1 MLAVSDESLE
11 DTVVNSIDFCT
22 PATYLMLKLTEFH
35 HFVLAIITFVVV
47 TVIYVLLVATFKF
60 KGNIFKRVRS
70 PIKYALLKANR
81 KNHSYATLLEIIWT
95 IIPSILLIFL
105 AAPTFL
111 GLYAF
116 EKGHHIIT
124 DHTFKIIGNQW
135 YWDYEYS
142 DNILTDEMTLVD
154 LGETETIVRVTD
166 NLNLELSFTTK
177 HRSAFWFSPEYPSYM
192 LATDDLVLGDLR
204 LLEAD
209 SSLYIPVEKQIRFI
223 ITSNDVIH
231 CFAVPSLGI
240 KLDAVPGRLNQ
251 VLCVVKRIGN
261 YYGQCSEI
269 CGVDHGFMPI
279 NLTVY

>member
-1 MLAVSDESLE
+1 MSEVVSAGLEENAVS
-11 DTVVNSIDFCT
+11 NSIDFCT

-35 HFVLAIITFVVV
+35 HFVLAIITFVVI
-47 TVIYVLLVATFKF
+47 TVIYVLLIATYKF
-60 KGNIFKRVRS
+60 KGNRFTRVTSFVPLRTDNKMES
-70 PIKYALLKANR
+70 
-81 KNHSYATLLEIIWT
+81 HSYATLLEIIWT
-95 IIPSILLIFL
+95 IIPSILLVFL

-124 DHTFKIIGNQW
+124 DHTFKVIGNQW

-142 DNILTDEMTLVD
+142 DNQLTEEVTSINLPNIP
-154 LGETETIVRVTD
+154 ETAKPQD
-166 NLNLELSFTTK
+166 SA
-177 HRSAFWFSPEYPSYM
+177 AFWVSPEYPSYM
-192 LATDDLVLGDLR
+192 VATEDLTLGELR

-251 VLCVVKRIGN
+251 VLCVIKRVGN

>member
-1 MLAVSDESLE
+1 LLADLNGHAVN
-11 DTVVNSIDFCT
+11 TINSIDFCI

-35 HFVLAIITFVVV
+35 HFVLAIITFVVI
-47 TVIYVLLVATFKF
+47 TVIYVLLIATYKF
-60 KGNIFKRVRS
+60 KGNKFKRVIFYT
-70 PIKYALLKANR
+70 PLNIDNKIE
-81 KNHSYATLLEIIWT
+81 NHSYATLLEIIWT
-95 IIPSILLIFL
+95 VIPSILLIFL

-142 DNILTDEMTLVD
+142 DSELPEETSFINLPNIPEPS
-154 LGETETIVRVTD
+154 
-166 NLNLELSFTTK
+166 NSHAKASF
-177 HRSAFWFSPEYPSYM
+177 WVSPEYPSYM
-192 LATDDLVLGDLR
+192 LATDDLILGDLR

-251 VLCVVKRIGN
+251 VLCVIKRIGN

-269 CGVDHGFMPI
+269 CGVDHGYMPI

>member
-1 MLAVSDESLE
+1 LYLLLGAGVKEELVVS
-11 DTVVNSIDFCT
+11 SIDFCT
-22 PATYLMLKLTEFH
+22 PATYLMLKLIEFH
-35 HFVLAIITFVVV
+35 HFVLAIITFVVI
-47 TVIYVLLVATFKF
+47 TVIYVLLIATYKF
-60 KGNIFKRVRS
+60 KGNKFPRINFMNTEFIIGSKVEG
-70 PIKYALLKANR
+70 
-81 KNHSYATLLEIIWT
+81 HSYATLLEIIWT

-142 DNILTDEMTLVD
+142 DSQLTEEVSFIKLPNIP
-154 LGETETIVRVTD
+154 ETSNPQDTAT
-166 NLNLELSFTTK
+166 
-177 HRSAFWFSPEYPSYM
+177 FWLSPEYPSYM

-251 VLCVVKRIGN
+251 VLCVIKRIGN

>member
-1 MLAVSDESLE
+1 LTKEGAGGLE
-11 DTVVNSIDFCT
+11 HVNSIDFCT
-22 PATYLMLKLTEFH
+22 PATYIMLKLTEFH

-60 KGNIFKRVRS
+60 KGNKFNRNTLTGS
-70 PIKYALLKANR
+70 SNKYNKFA
-81 KNHSYATLLEIIWT
+81 SYAIMLEIIWT
-95 IIPSILLIFL
+95 IVPSILLIFL

-116 EKGHHIIT
+116 EKGHHVIT

-142 DNILTDEMTLVD
+142 DRQLIEEVSSIKLPTPEQTPSEDETAV
-154 LGETETIVRVTD
+154 
-166 NLNLELSFTTK
+166 
-177 HRSAFWFSPEYPSYM
+177 FWVSPEYPSYM
-192 LATDDLVLGDLR
+192 LATDDLVPGDLR

-209 SSLYIPVEKQIRFI
+209 SSLFIPVEKQIRFI

-251 VLCVVKRIGN
+251 VLCVIKRIGK

>member
-1 MLAVSDESLE
+1 LSEGSGAGLE
-11 DTVVNSIDFCT
+11 GAIIDNSIDFCV
-22 PATYLMLKLTEFH
+22 PATYLMLKLIEFH
-35 HFVLAIITFVVV
+35 HFVLAIIIFVVI
-47 TVIYVLLVATFKF
+47 TVIYVLLIATYKF
-60 KGNIFKRVRS
+60 KGNKVRRLNFFYPLPWYLEPVS
-70 PIKYALLKANR
+70 Q
-81 KNHSYATLLEIIWT
+81 SYATYAILLEIVWT
-95 IIPSILLIFL
+95 IIPSILLVFL

-124 DHTFKIIGNQW
+124 DHTFKVIGNQW

-142 DNILTDEMTLVD
+142 DTQLTDE
-154 LGETETIVRVTD
+154 I
-166 NLNLELSFTTK
+166 SFINAPNIAK
-177 HRSAFWFSPEYPSYM
+177 PYAQDDAVFWISPEYPSYM
-192 LATDDLVLGDLR
+192 LATDDLTLGELR

-251 VLCVVKRIGN
+251 VLCVIKRIGN

>member
-1 MLAVSDESLE
+1 
-11 DTVVNSIDFCT
+11 
-22 PATYLMLKLTEFH
+22 MLKLTEFH
-35 HFVLAIITFVVV
+35 HFVLSIITFVVV
-47 TVIYVLLVATFKF
+47 TVIYLLLIATYKF
-60 KGNIFKRVRS
+60 KGNKVKRIER
-70 PIKYALLKANR
+70 AQAACTKAN
-81 KNHSYATLLEIIWT
+81 NPSSYATLLEIIWT
-95 IIPSILLIFL
+95 IVPSILLIFL

-116 EKGHHIIT
+116 EKGHHVIT

-142 DNILTDEMTLVD
+142 DCQLTE
-154 LGETETIVRVTD
+154 EIASI
-166 NLNLELSFTTK
+166 NLPAIPQTTN
-177 HRSAFWFSPEYPSYM
+177 SIDTVNFWISPEYPSYM
-192 LATDDLVLGDLR
+192 LATNDLILGDLR

-231 CFAVPSLGI
+231 CFAVPALGI

-251 VLCVVKRIGN
+251 VLCVIKRVGH

>member
-1 MLAVSDESLE
+1 LSEVSGAGLE
-11 DTVVNSIDFCT
+11 GAIIDNSIDFCV
-22 PATYLMLKLTEFH
+22 PATYLMLKLIEFH
-35 HFVLAIITFVVV
+35 HFVLAIIIFVVI
-47 TVIYVLLVATFKF
+47 TVIYVLLIATYKF
-60 KGNIFKRVRS
+60 KGSKFTRLRFLPSKV
-70 PIKYALLKANR
+70 
-81 KNHSYATLLEIIWT
+81 KNEKSHSYATLLEIVWT
-95 IIPSILLIFL
+95 IIPSILLVFL

-124 DHTFKIIGNQW
+124 DHTFKVIGNQW

-142 DNILTDEMTLVD
+142 DTQLTDE
-154 LGETETIVRVTD
+154 I
-166 NLNLELSFTTK
+166 SFINVPNIAK
-177 HRSAFWFSPEYPSYM
+177 SYAQDEAVFWISPEYPSYM
-192 LATDDLVLGDLR
+192 LATDDLTLGELR

-251 VLCVVKRIGN
+251 VLCVIKRIGN